1 MISDPSYTEKMYSS
15 ETNAFMYGGLLRFTF
30 LPGDDGNKY
39 FAEFDREGNVATPAT
54 PMEEI
59 Y

>member
-1 MISDPSYTEKMYSS
+1 MYSS